1 MLLLQTGFVSKN
13 QAFMI
18 FAFCIVTYLRKKG
31 AVEMLKK
38 GIQNL

>member
-18 FAFCIVTYLRKKG
+18 FAFCIVTYLKKG